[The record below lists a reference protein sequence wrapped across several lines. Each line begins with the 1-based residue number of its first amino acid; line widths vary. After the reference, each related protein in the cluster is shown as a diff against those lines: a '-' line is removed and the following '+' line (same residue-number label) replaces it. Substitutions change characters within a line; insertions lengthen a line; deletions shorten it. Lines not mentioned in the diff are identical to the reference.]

1 MRKAADTAGVAIGNR
16 QGTAVRILDKAQQAV
31 RIVAVLALDA
41 VNLRYAA
48 QLTRSV
54 IGKGNLLRSRAC
66 RMRQGNRAEAAVG
79 MVCRLFRSS
88 SGTCTP

>member
-31 RIVAVLALDA
+31 RIVAVLALHA

-48 QLTRSV
+48 QL
-54 IGKGNLLRSRAC
+54 
-66 RMRQGNRAEAAVG
+66 AAA
-79 MVCRLFRSS
+79 L
-88 SGTCTP
+88 